1 AGPSRPPVPAS
12 RVSSLPDQLDLGPQA
27 GGPRQPRVAGHQR
40 RADGLG
46 KGDVKT
52 VVEADVVA
60 QLPGATDQ
68 MPVRD
73 FLHPHFEEVAE
84 CIARLAGADLPAGGK
99 PSQSVPDL
107 GADEGGSPDPVL
119 PPDRVFGRL
128 TVLARTQELDQH
140 G

>member
-46 KGDVKT
+46 KGDVKP

-73 FLHPHFEEVAE
+73 FLHAHFEEDAE
-84 CIARLAGADLPAGGK
+84 GVPRFAGADIPEASQA
-99 PSQSVPDL
+99 SQSVPDL
-107 GADEGGSPDPVL
+107 GVYEGGGPDPVL
-119 PPDRVFGRL
+119 SPDRVFGRF
-128 TVLARTQELDQH
+128 TV
-140 G
+140 